1 MPRQYVLECL
11 IDLPDDPHEMS
22 EAVSKT
28 KEPTSALKSA
38 LDNAGIKYQLTS
50 EIRSKVVRRKKDLP
64 GTLLA
69 ESKPAEAAE

>member
-1 MPRQYVLECL
+1 MPRQYALECL

-50 EIRSKVVRRKKDLP
+50 EIRTKSGKRKKN
-64 GTLLA
+64 A
-69 ESKPAEAAE
+69 PAAPALVEPEAAE